1 MQTEKTQKAEKISYN
16 AFGTPVILS
25 SDRKECFHFDGIDV
39 RTIPQFG
46 LELDKETGSTVIVEK
61 DPLDLYE
68 LIQSYKDQCGM
79 EFVQKLITRG
89 LASPDDFAAQPIDYG
104 DSSQLADNINDA
116 YQQAMAN
123 EKLGVDLGQ
132 FKTAQDIDNYIIAQ
146 VKAQLANAKSRS
158 QSETQTQTLEGD
170 NK

>member
-1 MQTEKTQKAEKISYN
+1 MQTKEFVFN
-16 AFGTPVILS
+16 PFGTPVALAA
-25 SDRKECFHFDGIDV
+25 DRKECFHFDGIDV
-39 RTIPQFG
+39 RNIPQFG

-61 DPLDLYE
+61 DPLDLFE

-79 EFVQKLITRG
+79 DFVQKMMARG
-89 LASPDDFAAQPIDYG
+89 LASAEDFAAQPLDYG

-116 YQQAMAN
+116 YQQTLAN

-146 VKAQLANAKSRS
+146 VKSQLAKQQTTQTQA
-158 QSETQTQTLEGD
+158 QTQTQTKEGD